1 MHRIGEA
8 ITEGSRCIRSDLL
21 PQELRIMIKVERQW
35 YLVHTKPRSEYL
47 ARENLGRQG
56 FKTYL
61 PEIRETRR
69 RHGKL
74 VTAVVP
80 MFPRYLFIH
89 LSEQVDNWSPVRSTL
104 GVTGLVR
111 FGQRVA
117 RAPDDLILMLKG
129 QEDGEGV
136 QVLPVD
142 RYEPGARIR
151 VVVGGMIGYE
161 GIFMARSNRDRASI
175 LLDILGRQ
183 IQTAV
188 PVRYLE
194 PAN

>member
-1 MHRIGEA
+1 
-8 ITEGSRCIRSDLL
+8 
-21 PQELRIMIKVERQW
+21 MIKVKRQW

-47 ARENLGRQG
+47 ARENLERQG
-56 FKTYL
+56 FETYL
-61 PEIRETRR
+61 PEIREARNRR
-69 RHGKL
+69 GKL

-89 LSEQVDNWSPVRSTL
+89 LSEQVDNWSTIRSTM
-104 GVTGLVR
+104 GVSGLVY

-117 RAPDDLILMLKG
+117 RAPDDLIFTLKG
-129 QEDGEGV
+129 QEDEGGV
-136 QVLPVD
+136 QVLSTD